1 MLRNKV
7 VIIGQV
13 NLLRKTFMS
22 LVLLTALSASVLAL
36 PASADPQTAIIDTGL
51 TPGASLEVTSEYGN
65 LTLGDSGSEVLNLQA
80 RLKDLGYYS
89 YKVTGYYGELTEY
102 AVKLFQKYNNI
113 SATGTAGPQTNSVL

>member
-1 MLRNKV
+1 MLFRSNKV

-22 LVLLTALSASVLAL
+22 LVLLTALSASVLAF

-65 LTLGDSGSEVLNLQA
+65 LTLGKRPNSWGARSGFILTASLSIQLRPRINL
-80 RLKDLGYYS
+80 RPEIPL
-89 YKVTGYYGELTEY
+89 
-102 AVKLFQKYNNI
+102 
-113 SATGTAGPQTNSVL
+113 